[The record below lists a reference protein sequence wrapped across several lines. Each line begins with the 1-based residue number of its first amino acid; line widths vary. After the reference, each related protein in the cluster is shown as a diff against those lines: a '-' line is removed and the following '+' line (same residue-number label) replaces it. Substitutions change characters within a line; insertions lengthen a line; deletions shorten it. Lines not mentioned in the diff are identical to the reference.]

1 MIPIRDPK
9 TLLPYPGIV
18 IGDMGAKIGLDG
30 VDNGFMVFRNYEV
43 GKECLMNRNAHV
55 SETGEYVAK
64 IKDENKRFGLQL
76 GILSVGRVFINLMSL
91 TNIQM
96 AITIAV
102 RYSSVRKQF
111 GPHQALEAD
120 GSASSSAS
128 GQEEEIKPQP
138 KYESKLPQEGNN
150 LETIRH
156 YLHMDEENY
165 EMKEQPSSEWNV
177 IEYQSQQWR
186 LTPYL
191 ACFYV
196 LHNFHFSF
204 YRDYVDFFVTAYA
217 LSNDPEKEAAMGSE
231 IHGLSSVAKAS
242 ASWIARDCIQEA
254 RECCGGHGYLKSAR
268 LGDLR
273 NDHDANNTYE

>member
-1 MIPIRDPK
+1 
-9 TLLPYPGIV
+9 
-18 IGDMGAKIGLDG
+18 MGAKIGLDG
-30 VDNGFMVFRNYEV
+30 VDNGFMVFRNYQV

-55 SETGEYVAK
+55 SESGEYIAK

-102 RYSSVRKQF
+102 RYSCVRKQF
-111 GPHQALEAD
+111 GPAQQLDHADQAANNLLANQ
-120 GSASSSAS
+120 
-128 GQEEEIKPQP
+128 QEEEIKPQP
-138 KYESKLPQEGNN
+138 KYESKLAQEGNN

-156 YLHMDEENY
+156 YLNMDDDNY
-165 EMKEQPSSEWNV
+165 EMKMQPSNEWNV
-177 IEYQSQQWR
+177 IEYQMQQWR
-186 LTPYL
+186 LAPYV
-191 ACFYV
+191 ACAYV

-254 RECCGGHGYLKSAR
+254 R
-268 LGDLR
+268 
-273 NDHDANNTYE
+273 

>member
-1 MIPIRDPK
+1 
-9 TLLPYPGIV
+9 
-18 IGDMGAKIGLDG
+18 MGPKIGLNG
-30 VDNGFMVFRNYEV
+30 VDNGFAVFHNYEV
-43 GKECLMNRNAHV
+43 EKATLMNRNASV
-55 SETGEYVAK
+55 SDSGEYVAK
-64 IKDENKRFGLQL
+64 VKDESKRFGLQL

-102 RYSSVRKQF
+102 RYSCVRKQF
-111 GPHQALEAD
+111 GPNQQINDPVAD
-120 GSASSSAS
+120 HTTTTAH
-128 GQEEEIKPQP
+128 EEEVEKPLL

-156 YLHMDEENY
+156 YLKMDDENY
-165 EMKEQPSSEWNV
+165 EMKETASSEWNV

-186 LTPYL
+186 LAPYV
-191 ACFYV
+191 ACYYV

-231 IHGLSSVAKAS
+231 VHGLSSVAKAS
-242 ASWIARDCIQEA
+242 ASWLARDCIQEA
-254 RECCGGHGYLKSAR
+254 R
-268 LGDLR
+268 
-273 NDHDANNTYE
+273 